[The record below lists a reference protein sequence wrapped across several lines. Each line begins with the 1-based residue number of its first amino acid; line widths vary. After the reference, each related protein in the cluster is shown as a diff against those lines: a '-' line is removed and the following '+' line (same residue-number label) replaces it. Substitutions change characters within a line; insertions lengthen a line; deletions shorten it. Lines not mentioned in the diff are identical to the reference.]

1 MSPKP
6 EGKPTKVL
14 DPRAFRRILDEVPRR
29 TMAERK
35 AHAMEIK
42 DEIIAKRN
50 YLKGKRDAG

>member
-6 EGKPTKVL
+6 EDKPTKVL
-14 DPRAFRRILDEVPRR
+14 DPRAFRRISEEAPRR